1 MIVVVVVVV
10 VFVLVVGVLV
20 AVVVIVLVIVVVMP
34 IVFVVVVKAMVCAG
48 AVIDT
53 LVEVL
58 TIDVRADVLINAVD
72 AVEITLE
79 FALPVLYSVNEVL
92 SNLAVDLLMGA
103 FASVVV
109 VKMIGVLS
117 GIDVDA
123 LVDVNVNVF
132 AGIMGGEF
140 AMSAPLEGFRC

>member
-1 MIVVVVVVV
+1 MTVGVVVV
-10 VFVLVVGVLV
+10 VFVVTDNITVMFVLAVGVV
-20 AVVVIVLVIVVVMP
+20 ATVVVIVAIW
-34 IVFVVVVKAMVCAG
+34 CSG
-48 AVIDT
+48 EVIDT

-140 AMSAPLEGFRC
+140 AMSAPLEGFCC